1 MTTSDEI
8 IGQIWRQIQR
18 YQQVINTAV
27 VALLVIYLIVLV
39 ADFTWR
45 LMPDPESETASNQS
59 TINASAGNAS
69 SQHSANVSSVQN
81 LNLFGS
87 ANEKPKKVE
96 PVVQDAPQTQLNL
109 RLTGVVASS
118 LTEAGAAIVDFRGQQ
133 ATYGIG
139 ENIEGTRASIHEVF
153 VDRIIIQNGSRFETL
168 MLDGVEFNKLANNQ
182 IAGREQDDEDD
193 SDEPPSLKEELHLQN
208 VNSPVSSEELARLR
222 QKPEQFT
229 DFIKITPIREG
240 GDLTGYRIN
249 PGQNTSLF
257 ANSGLR
263 DNDVVTEI
271 NGLDLTVVDQAMQA
285 MNVLRNS
292 KKMEITVLRDGVEEE
307 LYLTLPESE
316 EE

>member
-8 IGQIWRQIQR
+8 ISQIWRQIQR
-18 YQQVINTAV
+18 YQQTINTAV

-45 LMPDPESETASNQS
+45 LLPEPNAEPASSQARS
-59 TINASAGNAS
+59 DASSQNAS
-69 SQHSANVSSVQN
+69 SQNSVNISGVQN

-96 PVVQDAPQTQLNL
+96 PIVQDAPQTQLNL

-118 LTEAGAAIVDFRGQQ
+118 LVEAGAAIVDYRGQQ

-139 ENIEGTRASIHEVF
+139 ENIEGTRASIHEVL
-153 VDRIIIQNGSRFETL
+153 VDRIIIRNGSRFETL
-168 MLDGVEFNKLANNQ
+168 MLDGVEFNKLARNQ
-182 IAGREQDDEDD
+182 IVGSQRAEEED
-193 SDEPPSLKEELHLQN
+193 SGPPSLKSLNLKN
-208 VNSPVSSEELARLR
+208 VNSPVSSEQLANLR
-222 QKPEQFT
+222 AKPERFL
-229 DFIKITPIREG
+229 DFIKITPMRDG
-240 GDLTGYRIN
+240 GDLTGYRVN
-249 PGQNTSLF
+249 PGKNTSLF

-271 NGLDLTVVDQAMQA
+271 NGLDLTDVGQAMQA
-285 MNVLRNS
+285 MEVLRNS
-292 KKMEITVLRDGVEEE
+292 KKMELTVLRDGVEED